1 MSSVLTSPNTRENP
15 GYSDVIVLDVEKFP
29 QVDTWGTL
37 LGGNMGL
44 EYYVLDDEFW
54 DYIPN
59 DITHLRY
66 TYKEADLA
74 ARYWGETRF
83 TRSEYG
89 VDDEGTTLK
98 EKVTMEDTSIFGKY
112 VVPFMK
118 DVITLK
124 TQEIFEKRLNLLKTK
139 YSYLE
144 QAVFPDQLGE
154 SKLLLSGASYKP
166 KLIDRLA
173 KLRGLT
179 TEEFATKIVT
189 SHLSWKEKL
198 FDLAVAEQEVVR
210 AVKACTTVA
219 EINIFLE
226 DYYGEQM
233 TDQQTLDTGRGIR
246 NEETGLVEREKPFK
260 YGIRF

>member
-15 GYSDVIVLDVEKFP
+15 GVSDVIVLDVEKFP
-29 QVDTWGTL
+29 QVDSWGTL

-66 TYKEADLA
+66 DHKTADFG
-74 ARYWGETRF
+74 ARYWGETRGK
-83 TRSEYG
+83 RSEYG
-89 VDDEGTTLK
+89 VNDEGTTLK
-98 EKVTMEDTSIFGKY
+98 EKVEIKDTSIFGKY
-112 VVPFMK
+112 VIPFMK

-124 TQEIFEKRLNLLKTK
+124 TQEIFEKRLNVLKTK

-144 QAVFPDQLGE
+144 QAVFSDQLAE
-154 SKLLLSGASYKP
+154 SKAVLDDDKFEP
-166 KLIDRLA
+166 KLINRLA
-173 KLRGLT
+173 ELRGLT

-189 SHLSWKEKL
+189 SNASWKEKL
-198 FDLAVAEQEVVR
+198 FDLAVAEQKVIR
-210 AVKACTTVA
+210 AVKACNNVL

-233 TDQQTLDTGRGIR
+233 TDQNTIDTGRGIR
-246 NEETGLVEREKPFK
+246 NAETGVIERKEPFK

>member
-124 TQEIFEKRLNLLKTK
+124 TQEIFEKRLN
-139 YSYLE
+139 
-144 QAVFPDQLGE
+144 
-154 SKLLLSGASYKP
+154 
-166 KLIDRLA
+166 
-173 KLRGLT
+173 
-179 TEEFATKIVT
+179 
-189 SHLSWKEKL
+189 
-198 FDLAVAEQEVVR
+198 
-210 AVKACTTVA
+210 
-219 EINIFLE
+219 
-226 DYYGEQM
+226 
-233 TDQQTLDTGRGIR
+233 
-246 NEETGLVEREKPFK
+246 
-260 YGIRF
+260 